1 MNMATQNTIYQAHLG
16 VYRAGSRAQ
25 KGQILTAVCR
35 VIGVTRKAA
44 TRRFNTLL
52 VRSPDWTDRRSGTRV
67 YGPDVTAAL
76 KDIWE
81 LAGRICAERLHPKTA
96 TYVQQYQQV
105 HQWKYGA
112 GTTNLLGQM
121 SLGTMK
127 NRLWRFDNL
136 SGRYRCG
143 ATKPSGIR
151 EIVPVRKGPWHNPS
165 PGFGE
170 IDTVAHC
177 GSDLRGDYCYS
188 VQYTDVATT
197 WTCLAAQWNK
207 GEAATLLSIAGIKER
222 LPFPLLGLDPD
233 SGGEFINW
241 HLLAWAQQQDP
252 VIALTRTRPYMKND
266 HARIEQKNYVNIR
279 KWVGYERYDD
289 PREVTVLNELYR
301 LLEDYL
307 NFFITSVMCIGKVRQ
322 PQKRT
327 KRIYDAPQTACERV
341 LAGDDVGQ
349 DVKERLKIK
358 YGTLSMVALKSR
370 IDTLTKQLTSRR
382 HKRLR

>member
-1 MNMATQNTIYQAHLG
+1 MNMATQTTIYRAHLEA
-16 VYRAGSRAQ
+16 YRAGSRAQ
-25 KGQILTAVCR
+25 KGQILTAVGR

-52 VRSPDWTDRRSGTRV
+52 SRSSDWQDGRKGTWV

-76 KDIWE
+76 KDVWD
-81 LAGRICAERLHPKTA
+81 LAGRICAERLQPKTA
-96 TYVQQYQQV
+96 TYVQQYHQA
-105 HQWKYGA
+105 HQWPHRPE
-112 GTTNLLGQM
+112 TTRLLGQM

-127 NRLWRFDNL
+127 NRLRQFDNL
-136 SGRYRCG
+136 NGRYRYG

-151 EIVPVRKGPWHNPS
+151 EIVPVRKGPWHNPP
-165 PGFGE
+165 PGYGE

-241 HLLAWAQQQDP
+241 HLLAWAQQKDP

-301 LLEDYL
+301 ALEDYL
-307 NFFITSVMCIGKVRQ
+307 NFFIPSVMCIGKVRQ